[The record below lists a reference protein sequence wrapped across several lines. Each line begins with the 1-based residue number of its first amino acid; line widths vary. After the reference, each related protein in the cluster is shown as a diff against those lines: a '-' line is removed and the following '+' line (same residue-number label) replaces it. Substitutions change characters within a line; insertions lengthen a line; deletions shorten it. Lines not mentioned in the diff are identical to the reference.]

1 MATGEIS
8 VAIPN
13 PSNLLMMSEG
23 QYILINNK
31 TTRLQLLVSTFI

>member
-23 QYILINNK
+23 QYILITK